1 MIDFEA
7 RRVIE
12 ALRSGISSR
21 AVGHYFSSARP
32 KIMNEIAKALD
43 NTVENRNPGGM
54 IITGKYGEGKTHLL
68 NTVFNMAHERNM
80 VVSLVSLSKETPFDK
95 LYHVYQKIVQGTYLP
110 GRLQPGFGH
119 IFETMA
125 PKSPVSADLLEYV
138 LRNLETDRLYY
149 LLKSYLGTEDDEEK
163 FMLLADLEG
172 DFTTNGILK
181 KIYKRIF
188 SEKFAYNTNFTKTK
202 HTTDYFAFLSRFFSV
217 LGYLGWVILFDEAEL
232 IGRLS
237 KKARLN
243 AYLNMSKFLFPG
255 PRSKLEAVYSFF
267 AFNASFVPDVIESK
281 NEFENLDASL
291 LIPDDRVNVKNVL
304 NAISSSSQL
313 VPLNESEIMH
323 IIEKIRDFHAKA
335 YDWVPNIDINSVFTA
350 TEKSGYLL
358 RTRIRTAVELLDQH
372 YQYKTAGNITVN
384 ELEQTK
390 FGEDDAL
397 LSLESLL
404 EEGVSF

>member
-32 KIMNEIAKALD
+32 KIMNEIGKALD
-43 NTVENRNPGGM
+43 NTVENRTSGGM

-68 NTVFNMAHERNM
+68 NTVFNMAHERDM
-80 VVSLVSLSKETPFDK
+80 VVTLVSLSKETPFDK
-95 LYHVYQKIVQGTYLP
+95 LYLVYQKVVQGTYLP

-119 IFETMA
+119 IFEKMA
-125 PKSPVSADLLEYV
+125 LKSPVSADLLEYI

-172 DFTTNGILK
+172 DFTTNNILK

-188 SEKFAYNTNFTKTK
+188 TEKVAYNTNFAKTK
-202 HTTDYFAFLSRFFSV
+202 HSADYFAFLGRLFSA
-217 LGYLGWVILFDEAEL
+217 LGYSGWVILFDEAEL
-232 IGRLS
+232 IGRLG

-243 AYLNMSKFLFPG
+243 AYLNLAKFLFPG
-255 PRSKLEAVYSFF
+255 QESNLEAVYSFF

-291 LIPDDRVNVKNVL
+291 MSLDDRANVKNIL
-304 NAISSSSQL
+304 NAISSSPQL
-313 VPLNESEIMH
+313 VPLNEQEIMT

-335 YDWVPNIDINSVFTA
+335 YDWEPNIDLFSVFAA

-372 YQYKTAGNITVN
+372 FQYKAAGNIKVG
-384 ELEQTK
+384 ELGQIK
-390 FGEDDAL
+390 FDEEDDMP
-397 LSLESLL
+397 SLEALL
-404 EEGVSF
+404 EEGISI